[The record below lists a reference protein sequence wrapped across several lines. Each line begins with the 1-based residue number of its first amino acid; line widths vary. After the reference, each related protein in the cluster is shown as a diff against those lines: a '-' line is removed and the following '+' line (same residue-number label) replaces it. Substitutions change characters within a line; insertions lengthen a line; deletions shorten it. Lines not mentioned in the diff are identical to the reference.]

1 MQRCCFHESRQAGV
15 LELIS
20 KMHTHYRR
28 LATLAT
34 LALIM
39 VAVAL
44 TPTAAAD
51 PTSENVTK
59 LKEGIV
65 EVLATWIP
73 FVILFVLIGL
83 ALSALGINLFRRTH

>member
-1 MQRCCFHESRQAGV
+1 MHPTYPKPARSLTGV
-15 LELIS
+15 LAL
-20 KMHTHYRR
+20 
-28 LATLAT
+28 
-34 LALIM
+34 LAL
-39 VAVAL
+39 AL
-44 TPTAAAD
+44 VMAPATAAAD

-83 ALSALGINLFRRTH
+83 ALSAIGINLFNKRHA

>member
-1 MQRCCFHESRQAGV
+1 
-15 LELIS
+15 
-20 KMHTHYRR
+20 MHTNYRR
-28 LATLAT
+28 F
-34 LALIM
+34 
-39 VAVAL
+39 AVAL
-44 TPTAAAD
+44 TLVLLASTIAFTTTAAAD

-83 ALSALGINLFRRTH
+83 ALSALGINLFRRHG

>member
-1 MQRCCFHESRQAGV
+1 M
-15 LELIS
+15 ELIS
-20 KMHTHYRR
+20 KMHRNYPRTAA
-28 LATLAT
+28 LGT
-34 LALIM
+34 LAL
-39 VAVAL
+39 L
-44 TPTAAAD
+44 TLSLFVSTAAAD

-83 ALSALGINLFRRTH
+83 ALSALGINLFRRHG

>member
-1 MQRCCFHESRQAGV
+1 MHDNHRNRLIVAG
-15 LELIS
+15 
-20 KMHTHYRR
+20 
-28 LATLAT
+28 
-34 LALIM
+34 LALS
-39 VAVAL
+39 VLL
-44 TPTAAAD
+44 TLSAPTAAAD

-83 ALSALGINLFRRTH
+83 ALSALGINLFRRSH

>member
-1 MQRCCFHESRQAGV
+1 MHRNYPRTATV
-15 LELIS
+15 LV
-20 KMHTHYRR
+20 
-28 LATLAT
+28 LAMLSLSLFITTA
-34 LALIM
+34 
-39 VAVAL
+39 
-44 TPTAAAD
+44 AAAD

-83 ALSALGINLFRRTH
+83 ALSALGINLFRRHG